1 MKKNFSKKKS
11 AFSLVELSIV
21 LIIIGLLIAGITGGA
36 SLIKSSE
43 LRAAMSEARGYS
55 VAVNAF
61 FTQFNSLPGDYN
73 VTVGGVS
80 GAAGDADN
88 QIEYFS
94 GATLSSTITPSE
106 SAAAWIHL
114 RYAAVID
121 NLPGTIALINEST
134 TAPTFGNSSVAGS
147 NAPSSRTRNNG
158 WTFDYRTLTEG
169 NSTAANQNVVVLTG
183 TPATGATANTNT
195 LVNGTNVAAAS
206 LIGSDALSIDAKIDD
221 GVANLGKIRGL
232 NPVSTTGCYT
242 ASSSAAA
249 TYITTSATSKVCA
262 LTYQVDV
269 NS

>member
-11 AFSLVELSIV
+11 AFSLIELSIV

-43 LRAAMSEARGYS
+43 LRAAMSEARGYA

-94 GATLSSTITPSE
+94 GATLSATVTHSE
-106 SAAAWIHL
+106 AAAAWIHL

-134 TAPTFGNSSVAGS
+134 TAPTFGTSSVAGS

-169 NSTAANQNVVVLTG
+169 NNTAANQNVVVLTG
-183 TPATGATANTNT
+183 NPLTGATTVNT

-221 GVANLGKIRGL
+221 GVANLGRIRGL
-232 NPVSTTGCYT
+232 NPVSTTGCYLA
-242 ASSSAAA
+242 ASNAAA